1 MRMRV
6 LIALGVAS
14 LIAGCSLGLAGKA
27 PPFMLTLSP
36 VQSPAA
42 NGGVTVRSGDVLIV
56 ETPLVPQAIAVN
68 RVPVG
73 SGDTVIAYVKDAVW
87 VEPPARLFQ
96 RLVAETVRAKTGRTV
111 LDARQLSAS
120 AGMTLSGHLLR
131 FDVEEGS
138 NRAVVVY
145 DAAVSD
151 ASGKTIKTRRFEAR
165 EAVGLIDARRA
176 GSALNRA
183 ANSVAGDVAAWISG

>member
-1 MRMRV
+1 MRV
-6 LIALGVAS
+6 LIALGAAFLAS
-14 LIAGCSLGLAGKA
+14 GCSLGLTGKA

-36 VQSPAA
+36 AQSPAA
-42 NGGVTVRSGDVLIV
+42 NGGVTVRSADVLVV

-96 RLVAETVRAKTGRTV
+96 RLVAETLRSKTGKTV
-111 LDARQLSAS
+111 LDARQLSTA
-120 AGMTLSGHLLR
+120 AGQTLSGHLLR
-131 FDVEEGS
+131 FDIEEGS

-145 DAAVSD
+145 DAAVSGAD
-151 ASGKTIKTRRFEAR
+151 GKTIKTRRFEAR
-165 EAVGLIDARRA
+165 EAVGVIDARGV

-183 ANSVAGDVAAWISG
+183 ANSVAGDVAAWVGG